1 MKDLEEGILRYP
13 DLTPEQ
19 QDAVAANASDD
30 PERAALLD
38 QIRALERLFEQ
49 ARALRALP
57 DAAAS
62 ETGASAD
69 GASADGAAADE
80 ALAFFRATP
89 RETLPPALRDDFDRV
104 AAALDKA
111 DRGSALRQRYAALTR
126 RLRTL
131 DRQSTDAR
139 VHFAALT
146 GHDLASSHPDSP
158 SPRDTS
164 EETGGYAHPGDGPP
178 DDDGPPDRRVEEPS
192 RARATEARREDRRE
206 ADRDADERRT
216 PGGRLWRP
224 AAWPKAVRYAGAAV
238 LAVVV
243 LYGTLRAAS
252 RFSQSQ
258 MERLASVEGERLR
271 VEGYTGGGG
280 GGGLRL
286 RGGGAASPSA
296 SADSS
301 SLDQRYLRALRTLR
315 AARSTTLGLLPRY
328 DAEGL
333 RRAERRLEAVV
344 ADAEAGSFLQLEALF
359 FLGKARLGLG
369 NKAGATR
376 ALRRVA
382 ADGGR
387 LTPEAQDLL
396 RTLYEDAAYDGPP
409 PE

>member
-1 MKDLEEGILRYP
+1 LSLDDVFQMKDLEEGILRYP
-13 DLTPEQ
+13 DLTPDQ

-62 ETGASAD
+62 EI

-89 RETLPPALRDDFDRV
+89 REALPPALRDDFDRV
-104 AAALDKA
+104 AAALDEA

-139 VHFAALT
+139 AHFAALT

-164 EETGGYAHPGDGPP
+164 EETGGYAHP
-178 DDDGPPDRRVEEPS
+178 DDGPPDRRVEEPS

-206 ADRDADERRT
+206 ADRDAEERRT

-243 LYGTLRAAS
+243 LYGTLRATS

-271 VEGYTGGGG
+271 VEGYTGGG
-280 GGGLRL
+280 LRL
-286 RGGGAASPSA
+286 RDGGAASPSA

-315 AARSTTLGLLPRY
+315 AAQSTTLGLLPRY

-387 LTPEAQDLL
+387 LTPEAQDILK
-396 RTLYEDAAYDGPP
+396 TLYEDAAYDGTP